1 MYLNDQDTRIVR
13 DILARYVP
21 DREVWAFGSRVHG
34 RHLKTFSDLDLV
46 VLGGDLPLD
55 RYLRLKGAFTDSD
68 LPIRVD
74 VAVWDGLLPGLRE
87 IILRGYEVVQPAPP
101 H

>member
-1 MYLNDQDTRIVR
+1 MHLSDQDTRIVL
-13 DILARYVP
+13 DILARHVP

-34 RHLKTFSDLDLV
+34 RHLKPFSDLDLV

-55 RYLRLKGAFTDSD
+55 RYLRLTGAFTDSD

-74 VAVWDGLLPGLRE
+74 VAVWDGLLPGIRE
-87 IILRGYEVVQPAPP
+87 IILREYEVVQPAPP
-101 H
+101 R